1 MASFVYARIEKVIRR
16 EIMEK
21 TINFIKKH
29 SDLFIFL
36 GLLLI
41 CYFVF
46 FFNIGN
52 YALMDVD
59 ETRYVSMARDMFH
72 SKDFLTLYLNGEYFF
87 EKPPLYFWGE
97 CLSFAIFG
105 KINEFTARFPVALYG
120 TLSTLIVYF
129 TGKKIVSRR
138 FGFISAVILA
148 TTLEFVMLA
157 KFAILDIVV
166 TTCVGF
172 SVMFGFL
179 TQFVQ
184 DKNKKYFWW
193 MFYIFS
199 GLAVMAKGIPG
210 FVVPFAVM
218 FFVTIA
224 NKTFKQVFRPQY
236 ILPGFLL
243 FFLIVVPWHLIM
255 FKIHDPLFFREYI
268 IKHHL
273 ERFLNSN
280 EINRE
285 QPFYFYF
292 ITVLWGLIPWIF
304 SAIAVGITKLKSFK
318 KFAVENLSDRHKFL
332 LFNVIAFAVT
342 MLFFSSSSTKLITY
356 ILPVYF
362 FTAFIM
368 GALWESY
375 VFDEKY
381 KKPVNL
387 SVYILGG
394 ICIFAGVV
402 TCFAKYVLPSQ
413 VYSDLLII
421 KWFCISLVIIFG
433 ISSILCAVKNFR
445 KGVFACYALLIIIT
459 SAFGTKLFYNMDYEF
474 GQNDLM
480 QFAKYAKEN
489 NKKIVVLNNER
500 KYSVLYYYGSP
511 VDKNTKSRVYFISQD
526 DKEEMAKLGHI
537 LDDRDVVVVVRE
549 KQMPQVDKTL
559 DFDIILDGRKYSLVK
574 VH

>member
-1 MASFVYARIEKVIRR
+1 
-16 EIMEK
+16 MEK
-21 TINFIKKH
+21 FFDFIKKH
-29 SDLFIFL
+29 GDLFTFL
-36 GLLLI
+36 GLLI
-41 CYFVF
+41 VCYFIF

-52 YALMDVD
+52 YPLMDVD

-72 SKDFLTLYLNGEYFF
+72 CKDFLTLYLNGEFFF

-105 KINEFTARFPVALYG
+105 KVTEFTARFPVALYG
-120 TLSTLIVYF
+120 TLSTLLLYF

-138 FGFISAVILA
+138 FGVISALILA
-148 TTLEFVMLA
+148 TTLEFVILA

-184 DKNKKYFWW
+184 DKNKKYMWW
-193 MFYIFS
+193 LFYIFS

-224 NKTFKQVFRPQY
+224 NKTFKQVLKPQY

-243 FFLIVVPWHLIM
+243 FFLIVLPWHLIM
-255 FKIHDPLFFREYI
+255 FKIHDPLFFHEYI
-268 IKHHL
+268 IKHHI

-285 QPFYFYF
+285 QPFYFY
-292 ITVLWGLIPWIF
+292 ILTVLWGLVPWIF
-304 SAIAVGITKLKSFK
+304 SAIAVGITKLKSIK
-318 KFAVENLSDRHKFL
+318 KFNVTELSNPQKYL
-332 LFNVIAFAVT
+332 LFNAIAFVVT

-362 FTAFIM
+362 FTACILGFV
-368 GALWESY
+368 WEDY
-375 VFDEKY
+375 MFNKKYEK
-381 KKPVNL
+381 PINIT
-387 SVYILGG
+387 VYILGG
-394 ICIFAGVV
+394 ICILAGIL
-402 TCFAKYVLPSQ
+402 TCFAKFVLPAQ
-413 VYSDLLII
+413 TYSDLLTI
-421 KWFCISLVIIFG
+421 KWFCIILVLAFG
-433 ISSILCAVKNFR
+433 ISSILCAVKKHP
-445 KGVFACYALLIIIT
+445 KGVFACYVLFILIT
-459 SAFGTKLFYNMDYEF
+459 SAFGTKLFYNMDYKF

-480 QFAKYAKEN
+480 RFAKYAHEN
-489 NKKIVVLNNER
+489 GKKVAVINDER
-500 KYSVLYYYGSP
+500 KYSVVYYYGIP
-511 VDKNTKSRVYFISQD
+511 TDMDSRNVLFITLN
-526 DKEEMAKLGHI
+526 DKEEMKQLGHI
-537 LDDRDVVVVVRE
+537 LDDKNIVAIIRK
-549 KQMPQVDKTL
+549 KQYQEIDKTL
-559 DFDIILDGRKYSLVK
+559 DFDVILEGRKHLLVK

>member
-1 MASFVYARIEKVIRR
+1 
-16 EIMEK
+16 MEK
-21 TINFIKKH
+21 FFDFIKKH
-29 SDLFIFL
+29 GDLFTFL
-36 GLLLI
+36 GLLI
-41 CYFVF
+41 VCYFIF

-52 YALMDVD
+52 YPLMDVD

-72 SKDFLTLYLNGEYFF
+72 CKDFLTLYLNGEFFF

-105 KINEFTARFPVALYG
+105 KVTEFTARFPVALYG
-120 TLSTLIVYF
+120 TLSTLLLYF

-138 FGFISAVILA
+138 FGVISALILA
-148 TTLEFVMLA
+148 TTLEFVILA

-184 DKNKKYFWW
+184 DKNKKYMWW
-193 MFYIFS
+193 LFYIFS

-224 NKTFKQVFRPQY
+224 NKTFKQVFKPQY

-243 FFLIVVPWHLIM
+243 FFLIVLPWHLIM
-255 FKIHDPLFFREYI
+255 FKIHDPLFFHEYI
-268 IKHHL
+268 IKHHI

-285 QPFYFYF
+285 QPFYFY
-292 ITVLWGLIPWIF
+292 ILTVLWGLVPWIF
-304 SAIAVGITKLKSFK
+304 SAIAVGITKLKSIK
-318 KFAVENLSDRHKFL
+318 KFNVTELSNPQKYL
-332 LFNVIAFAVT
+332 LFNAIAFVVT

-362 FTAFIM
+362 FTASILGFV
-368 GALWESY
+368 WEDY
-375 VFDEKY
+375 MFNKKYEK
-381 KKPVNL
+381 PINIT
-387 SVYILGG
+387 VYILGG
-394 ICIFAGVV
+394 ICILAGIL
-402 TCFAKYVLPSQ
+402 TCFAKFVLPAQ
-413 VYSDLLII
+413 TYSDLLTI
-421 KWFCISLVIIFG
+421 KWFCIILVLAFG
-433 ISSILCAVKNFR
+433 ISSILCAVKKHP
-445 KGVFACYALLIIIT
+445 KGVFACYVLFILIT
-459 SAFGTKLFYNMDYEF
+459 SAFGTKLFYNMDYKF

-480 QFAKYAKEN
+480 RFAKYAHEN
-489 NKKIVVLNNER
+489 GKKVAVINDER
-500 KYSVLYYYGSP
+500 KYSVVYYYGIP
-511 VDKNTKSRVYFISQD
+511 TDMDSRNVLFITLN
-526 DKEEMAKLGHI
+526 DKEEMKQLGHI
-537 LDDRDVVVVVRE
+537 LDDKNIVAIIRK
-549 KQMPQVDKTL
+549 KQYQEIDKTL
-559 DFDIILDGRKYSLVK
+559 DFDVILEGRKHLLVK

>member
-1 MASFVYARIEKVIRR
+1 
-16 EIMEK
+16 MEK

-29 SDLFIFL
+29 RDLFTFL
-36 GLLLI
+36 GLLVI

-72 SKDFLTLYLNGEYFF
+72 GKDFLTLYLNGDYFF

-105 KINEFTARFPVALYG
+105 KVNEFTARFPVALYG
-120 TLSTLIVYF
+120 TLSTLLVYF
-129 TGKKIVSRR
+129 TGKKVVSRR
-138 FGFISAVILA
+138 FGVISAIILA
-148 TTLEFVMLA
+148 TTLEFVILA

-166 TTCVGF
+166 TTCIGF

-179 TQFVQ
+179 SQFVS
-184 DKNKKYFWW
+184 DKNKKYMWW
-193 MFYIFS
+193 LFYIFS

-218 FFVTIA
+218 FFVTLA

-243 FFLIVVPWHLIM
+243 FFLIVLPWHIIM
-255 FKIHDPLFFREYI
+255 FKIHDPLFFNEYI
-268 IKHHL
+268 MKHH
-273 ERFLNSN
+273 
-280 EINRE
+280 INRFFSSSQIDRK
-285 QPFYFYF
+285 QPFYFY
-292 ITVLWGLIPWIF
+292 ILTLLWGLIPWIF
-304 SAIAVGITKLKSFK
+304 SVIAIAIAKVKALKNISFK
-318 KFAVENLSDRHKFL
+318 DLSDRKKFL
-332 LFNVIAFAVT
+332 LFNGIAFLVT
-342 MLFFSSSSTKLITY
+342 MLFFSASKTKLITY

-362 FTAFIM
+362 FTSFLI
-368 GALWESY
+368 GALWENY
-375 VFDEKY
+375 MFNNKF
-381 KKPVNL
+381 KKPVNI

-394 ICIFAGVV
+394 ICILAGIV
-402 TCFAKYVLPSQ
+402 TCFSKYFLPAQ

-421 KWFCISLVIIFG
+421 KWFSISLVLLFG
-433 ISSILCAVKNFR
+433 IFSIVCAVKNWN
-445 KGVFACYALLIIIT
+445 KGVFACYALLIIIA

-480 QFAKYAKEN
+480 RFAKYAKQN

-500 KYSVLYYYGSP
+500 KYSVLYYYNSP
-511 VDKNTKSRVYFISQD
+511 VDKYTKSRVYYISQD
-526 DKEEMAKLGHI
+526 DKNEMAKLGGI
-537 LDDRDVVVVVRE
+537 LDDRDVVVVVKE

-559 DFDIILDGRKYSLVK
+559 DFDILLDGRKYSLVK

>member
-1 MASFVYARIEKVIRR
+1 
-16 EIMEK
+16 MEK

-29 SDLFIFL
+29 SDLFLFL

-120 TLSTLIVYF
+120 TLSALIVYF

-193 MFYIFS
+193 LFYIFS

-292 ITVLWGLIPWIF
+292 ITVLWGLIPWVF

-402 TCFAKYVLPSQ
+402 TCFAKYVLPAQ

>member
-1 MASFVYARIEKVIRR
+1 
-16 EIMEK
+16 MEK
-21 TINFIKKH
+21 FFDFIKKH
-29 SDLFIFL
+29 GDLFTFL
-36 GLLLI
+36 GLLI
-41 CYFVF
+41 VCYFIF

-52 YALMDVD
+52 YPLMDVD

-72 SKDFLTLYLNGEYFF
+72 CKDFLTLYLNGEFFF

-105 KINEFTARFPVALYG
+105 KVTEFTARFPVALYG
-120 TLSTLIVYF
+120 TLSTLLLYF

-138 FGFISAVILA
+138 FGVISALILA
-148 TTLEFVMLA
+148 TTLEFVILA

-184 DKNKKYFWW
+184 DKNKKYMWW
-193 MFYIFS
+193 LFYIFS

-224 NKTFKQVFRPQY
+224 NKTFKQVFKPQY

-243 FFLIVVPWHLIM
+243 FFLIVLPWHLIM
-255 FKIHDPLFFREYI
+255 FKIHDPLFFHEYI
-268 IKHHL
+268 IKHHI

-285 QPFYFYF
+285 QPFYFY
-292 ITVLWGLIPWIF
+292 ILTVLWGLVPWIF
-304 SAIAVGITKLKSFK
+304 SAIAVGITKLKSIK
-318 KFAVENLSDRHKFL
+318 KFNVTELSNPQKYL
-332 LFNVIAFAVT
+332 LFNAIAFVVT

-362 FTAFIM
+362 FTASIL
-368 GALWESY
+368 GVVWEDY
-375 VFDEKY
+375 MFNKKYEK
-381 KKPVNL
+381 PINIT
-387 SVYILGG
+387 VYILGG
-394 ICIFAGVV
+394 ICILAGIL
-402 TCFAKYVLPSQ
+402 TCFAKFVLPAQ
-413 VYSDLLII
+413 TYSDLLTI
-421 KWFCISLVIIFG
+421 KWFCIILVLAFG
-433 ISSILCAVKNFR
+433 ISSILCAVKKHP
-445 KGVFACYALLIIIT
+445 KGVFACYVLFILIT
-459 SAFGTKLFYNMDYEF
+459 SAFGTKLFYNMDYKF

-480 QFAKYAKEN
+480 RFAKYAHEN
-489 NKKIVVLNNER
+489 GKKVAVINDER
-500 KYSVLYYYGSP
+500 KYSVVYYYGIP
-511 VDKNTKSRVYFISQD
+511 TDMDGRNVLFITLN
-526 DKEEMAKLGHI
+526 DKEEMKQLGHI
-537 LDDRDVVVVVRE
+537 LDDKNIVAIIRK
-549 KQMPQVDKTL
+549 KQYQEIDKTL
-559 DFDIILDGRKYSLVK
+559 DFDVILEGRKHLLVK

>member
-1 MASFVYARIEKVIRR
+1 
-16 EIMEK
+16 MEK
-21 TINFIKKH
+21 FFDYIKKH
-29 SDLFIFL
+29 SDLFTFL
-36 GLLLI
+36 GLLVV
-41 CYFVF
+41 CYFIF

-72 SKDFLTLYLNGEYFF
+72 CKDFLTLYLNGEFFF

-105 KINEFTARFPVALYG
+105 KVTEFTARFPVALYG
-120 TLSTLIVYF
+120 TLSTLLLYF

-138 FGFISAVILA
+138 YGVISALILA

-172 SVMFGFL
+172 SIMFGFL

-193 MFYIFS
+193 LFYIFS

-210 FVVPFAVM
+210 FIVPFAVM

-236 ILPGFLL
+236 ILVGFLL
-243 FFLIVVPWHLIM
+243 FFLIVLPWHLIM
-255 FKIHDPLFFREYI
+255 FKIHDPLFFQEYI
-268 IKHHL
+268 IKHHI
-273 ERFLNSN
+273 ERFFNSN

-292 ITVLWGLIPWIF
+292 LTILWGLVPWVF
-304 SAIAVGITKLKSFK
+304 SAIAVGITKIKSIK
-318 KFAVENLSDRHKFL
+318 KFSIAELSNPQKYL
-332 LFNVIAFAVT
+332 LFNALAFVVT
-342 MLFFSSSSTKLITY
+342 LLFFSASSTKLITY

-362 FTAFIM
+362 FTACILGFV
-368 GALWESY
+368 WEDY
-375 VFDEKY
+375 LFNKKYEK
-381 KKPVNL
+381 PINL
-387 SVYILGG
+387 TVYILGG
-394 ICIFAGVV
+394 ICIFAGIL
-402 TCFAKYVLPSQ
+402 TCFAQFILPAQ
-413 VYSDLLII
+413 IYSDILSI
-421 KWFCISLVIIFG
+421 KWFCIILVLLFG
-433 ISSILCAVKNFR
+433 ISSIICAVKKLP
-445 KGVFACYALLIIIT
+445 KGVFACYILLILVT

-480 QFAKYAKEN
+480 RFAKYSQEHGR
-489 NKKIVVLNNER
+489 KIVVVNDER
-500 KYSVLYYYGSP
+500 KYSVVYYYGVPTNMDNRNVLFISLNDKKEMEHLGDTLD
-511 VDKNTKSRVYFISQD
+511 DKNVFVIMRK
-526 DKEEMAKLGHI
+526 KEYQEI
-537 LDDRDVVVVVRE
+537 
-549 KQMPQVDKTL
+549 DKTL
-559 DFDIILDGRKYSLVK
+559 DFNVLLEGRKYLLVK

>member
-1 MASFVYARIEKVIRR
+1 
-16 EIMEK
+16 MEK
-21 TINFIKKH
+21 FFDFIKKH
-29 SDLFIFL
+29 GDLFTFL
-36 GLLLI
+36 GLLI
-41 CYFVF
+41 VCYFIF

-52 YALMDVD
+52 YPLMDVD

-72 SKDFLTLYLNGEYFF
+72 CKDFLTLYLNGEFFF

-105 KINEFTARFPVALYG
+105 KVTEFTARFPVALYG
-120 TLSTLIVYF
+120 TLSTLLLYF

-138 FGFISAVILA
+138 FGVISALILA
-148 TTLEFVMLA
+148 TTLEFVILA

-184 DKNKKYFWW
+184 DKNKKYMWW
-193 MFYIFS
+193 LFYIFS

-224 NKTFKQVFRPQY
+224 NKTFKQVFKPQY

-243 FFLIVVPWHLIM
+243 FFLIVLPWHLIM
-255 FKIHDPLFFREYI
+255 FKIHDPLFFHEYI
-268 IKHHL
+268 IKHHI

-285 QPFYFYF
+285 QPFYFY
-292 ITVLWGLIPWIF
+292 ILTVLWGLVPWIF
-304 SAIAVGITKLKSFK
+304 SAIAVGITKLKSIK
-318 KFAVENLSDRHKFL
+318 KFNVTELSNPQKYL
-332 LFNVIAFAVT
+332 LFNAIAFVVT

-362 FTAFIM
+362 FTACILGFV
-368 GALWESY
+368 WEDY
-375 VFDEKY
+375 MFNKKYEK
-381 KKPVNL
+381 PINIT
-387 SVYILGG
+387 VYILGG
-394 ICIFAGVV
+394 ICILAGIL
-402 TCFAKYVLPSQ
+402 TCFAKFVLPAQ
-413 VYSDLLII
+413 TYSDLLTI
-421 KWFCISLVIIFG
+421 KWFCIILVLAFG
-433 ISSILCAVKNFR
+433 ISSILCAVKKHP
-445 KGVFACYALLIIIT
+445 KGVFACYVLFILIT
-459 SAFGTKLFYNMDYEF
+459 SAFGTKLFYNMDYKF

-480 QFAKYAKEN
+480 RFAKYAHEN
-489 NKKIVVLNNER
+489 GKKVAVINDER
-500 KYSVLYYYGSP
+500 KYSVVYYYGIP
-511 VDKNTKSRVYFISQD
+511 TNMDSRNVLFITLN
-526 DKEEMAKLGHI
+526 DKEEMKQLGHI
-537 LDDRDVVVVVRE
+537 LDDKNIVAIIRK
-549 KQMPQVDKTL
+549 KQYQEIDKTL
-559 DFDIILDGRKYSLVK
+559 DFDVILEGRKHLLVK

>member
-1 MASFVYARIEKVIRR
+1 
-16 EIMEK
+16 MEK
-21 TINFIKKH
+21 FFDFIKKH
-29 SDLFIFL
+29 GDLFTFL
-36 GLLLI
+36 GLLI
-41 CYFVF
+41 VCYFIF

-52 YALMDVD
+52 YPLMDVD

-72 SKDFLTLYLNGEYFF
+72 CKDFLTLYLNGEFFF

-105 KINEFTARFPVALYG
+105 KVTEFTARFPVALYG
-120 TLSTLIVYF
+120 TLSTLLLYF

-138 FGFISAVILA
+138 FGVISALILA
-148 TTLEFVMLA
+148 TTLEFVILA

-184 DKNKKYFWW
+184 DKNKKYMWW
-193 MFYIFS
+193 LFYIFS

-224 NKTFKQVFRPQY
+224 NKTFKQVFKPQY

-243 FFLIVVPWHLIM
+243 FFLIVLPWHLIM
-255 FKIHDPLFFREYI
+255 FKIHDPLFFHEYI
-268 IKHHL
+268 IKHHI

-285 QPFYFYF
+285 QPFYFY
-292 ITVLWGLIPWIF
+292 ILTVLWGLVPWIF
-304 SAIAVGITKLKSFK
+304 SAIAVGITKLKSIK
-318 KFAVENLSDRHKFL
+318 KFNVTELSNPQKYL
-332 LFNVIAFAVT
+332 LFNAIAFVVT

-362 FTAFIM
+362 FTACILGFV
-368 GALWESY
+368 WENY
-375 VFDEKY
+375 MFNKKYEK
-381 KKPVNL
+381 PINIT
-387 SVYILGG
+387 VYILGG
-394 ICIFAGVV
+394 ICILAGIL
-402 TCFAKYVLPSQ
+402 TCFAKFVLPAQ
-413 VYSDLLII
+413 TYSDLLTI
-421 KWFCISLVIIFG
+421 KWFCIILVLAFG
-433 ISSILCAVKNFR
+433 ISSILCAVKKHP
-445 KGVFACYALLIIIT
+445 KGVFACYVLFILIT
-459 SAFGTKLFYNMDYEF
+459 SAFGTKLFYNMDYKF

-480 QFAKYAKEN
+480 RFAKYAHEN
-489 NKKIVVLNNER
+489 GKKVAVINDER
-500 KYSVLYYYGSP
+500 KYSVVYYYGIP
-511 VDKNTKSRVYFISQD
+511 TDMDSRNILFITLN
-526 DKEEMAKLGHI
+526 DKEEMKQLGHI
-537 LDDRDVVVVVRE
+537 LDDKNIVAIIRK
-549 KQMPQVDKTL
+549 KQYQEIDKTL
-559 DFDIILDGRKYSLVK
+559 DFDVILEGRKHLLVK

>member
-1 MASFVYARIEKVIRR
+1 
-16 EIMEK
+16 MEK

-193 MFYIFS
+193 LFYIFS

-292 ITVLWGLIPWIF
+292 ITVLWGLIPWVF

-402 TCFAKYVLPSQ
+402 TCFAKYVLPAQ

>member
-1 MASFVYARIEKVIRR
+1 
-16 EIMEK
+16 MEK
-21 TINFIKKH
+21 FFDFIKKH
-29 SDLFIFL
+29 GDLFTFL
-36 GLLLI
+36 GLLI
-41 CYFVF
+41 VCYFIF

-52 YALMDVD
+52 YPLMDVD

-72 SKDFLTLYLNGEYFF
+72 CKDFLTLYLNGEFFF

-105 KINEFTARFPVALYG
+105 KVTEFTARFPVALYG
-120 TLSTLIVYF
+120 TLSTLLLYF

-138 FGFISAVILA
+138 FGVISALILA
-148 TTLEFVMLA
+148 TTLEFVILA

-184 DKNKKYFWW
+184 DKNKKYMWW
-193 MFYIFS
+193 LFYIFS

-224 NKTFKQVFRPQY
+224 NKTFKQVFKPQY

-243 FFLIVVPWHLIM
+243 FFLIVLPWHLIM
-255 FKIHDPLFFREYI
+255 FKIHDPLFFHEYI
-268 IKHHL
+268 IKHHI

-285 QPFYFYF
+285 QPFYFY
-292 ITVLWGLIPWIF
+292 ILTVLWGLIPWIF
-304 SAIAVGITKLKSFK
+304 SAIAVGITKLKSIK
-318 KFAVENLSDRHKFL
+318 KFNVTELSNPQKYL
-332 LFNVIAFAVT
+332 LFNTIAFVVT

-362 FTAFIM
+362 FTACILGFV
-368 GALWESY
+368 WEDY
-375 VFDEKY
+375 MFNKKYEK
-381 KKPVNL
+381 PINIT
-387 SVYILGG
+387 VYILGG
-394 ICIFAGVV
+394 ICILAGIL
-402 TCFAKYVLPSQ
+402 TCFAKFVLPAQ
-413 VYSDLLII
+413 TYSDLLTI
-421 KWFCISLVIIFG
+421 KWFCIILVLAFG
-433 ISSILCAVKNFR
+433 ISSILCAVKKHP
-445 KGVFACYALLIIIT
+445 KGVFACYVLFILIT
-459 SAFGTKLFYNMDYEF
+459 SAFGTKLFYNMDYKF

-480 QFAKYAKEN
+480 RFAKYAHEN
-489 NKKIVVLNNER
+489 GKKVAVINDER
-500 KYSVLYYYGSP
+500 KYSVVYYYGIP
-511 VDKNTKSRVYFISQD
+511 TDMDGRNVLFITLN
-526 DKEEMAKLGHI
+526 DKEEMKQLGHI
-537 LDDRDVVVVVRE
+537 LDDKNIVAIIRK
-549 KQMPQVDKTL
+549 KQYQEIDKTL
-559 DFDIILDGRKYSLVK
+559 DFDVILEGRKHLLVK

>member
-1 MASFVYARIEKVIRR
+1 
-16 EIMEK
+16 MEK
-21 TINFIKKH
+21 FFDFIKKH
-29 SDLFIFL
+29 GDLFTFL
-36 GLLLI
+36 GLLI
-41 CYFVF
+41 VCYFIF

-52 YALMDVD
+52 YPLMDVD

-72 SKDFLTLYLNGEYFF
+72 CKDFLTLYLNGEFFF

-105 KINEFTARFPVALYG
+105 KVTEFTARFPVALYG
-120 TLSTLIVYF
+120 TLSTLLLYF

-138 FGFISAVILA
+138 FGVISALILA
-148 TTLEFVMLA
+148 TTLEFVILA

-184 DKNKKYFWW
+184 DKNKKYMWW
-193 MFYIFS
+193 LFYIFS

-224 NKTFKQVFRPQY
+224 NKTFKQVFKPQY

-243 FFLIVVPWHLIM
+243 FFLIVLPWHLIM
-255 FKIHDPLFFREYI
+255 FKIHDPLFFHEYI
-268 IKHHL
+268 IKHHI

-285 QPFYFYF
+285 QPFYFY
-292 ITVLWGLIPWIF
+292 ILTVLWGLVPWIF
-304 SAIAVGITKLKSFK
+304 SAIAVGITKLKSIK
-318 KFAVENLSDRHKFL
+318 KFNVTELSNPQKYL
-332 LFNVIAFAVT
+332 LFNAIAFVVT

-362 FTAFIM
+362 FTACILGFV
-368 GALWESY
+368 WEDY
-375 VFDEKY
+375 MFNKKYEK
-381 KKPVNL
+381 PINIT
-387 SVYILGG
+387 VYILGG
-394 ICIFAGVV
+394 ICIWAGIL
-402 TCFAKYVLPSQ
+402 TCFAKFVLPAQ
-413 VYSDLLII
+413 TYSDLLTI
-421 KWFCISLVIIFG
+421 KWFCIILVLAFG
-433 ISSILCAVKNFR
+433 ISSILCAVKKHP
-445 KGVFACYALLIIIT
+445 KGVFACYVLFILIT
-459 SAFGTKLFYNMDYEF
+459 SAFGTKLFYNMDYKF

-480 QFAKYAKEN
+480 RFAKYAHEN
-489 NKKIVVLNNER
+489 GKKVAVINDER
-500 KYSVLYYYGSP
+500 KYSVVYYYGIP
-511 VDKNTKSRVYFISQD
+511 TDMDGRNVLFITLN
-526 DKEEMAKLGHI
+526 DKEEMKQLGHI
-537 LDDRDVVVVVRE
+537 LDDKNIVAIIRK
-549 KQMPQVDKTL
+549 KQYQEIDKTL
-559 DFDIILDGRKYSLVK
+559 DFDVILEGRKHLLIK

>member
-1 MASFVYARIEKVIRR
+1 
-16 EIMEK
+16 MEN

-29 SDLFIFL
+29 GDLFTFL
-36 GLLLI
+36 GLLLL
-41 CYFVF
+41 CYFIF

-97 CLSFAIFG
+97 CLSFALFG
-105 KINEFTARFPVALYG
+105 KVNEFTARFPVALYG
-120 TLSTLIVYF
+120 TLSTLLVYF
-129 TGKKIVSRR
+129 TGKKIISRR
-138 FGFISAVILA
+138 YGFISALILA

-166 TTCVGF
+166 TTCIGF

-179 TQFVQ
+179 TQFVS
-184 DKNKKYFWW
+184 DKNKKYMWW
-193 MFYIFS
+193 LFYIFS

-218 FFVTIA
+218 FFVTLY
-224 NKTFKQVFRPQY
+224 NKTFKQIFKPQY
-236 ILPGFLL
+236 ILPGFAL
-243 FFLIVVPWHLIM
+243 FFLIVLPWHIVMLKM
-255 FKIHDPLFFREYI
+255 HDPLFFNEYI
-268 IKHHL
+268 MKHHIN
-273 ERFLNSN
+273 RFFSSS
-280 EINRE
+280 EIDRE

-292 ITVLWGLIPWIF
+292 VTVLWGLIPWVF
-304 SAIAVGITKLKSFK
+304 SGIAVGITKLKTFK
-318 KFAVENLSDRHKFL
+318 NIAVSELNNSQKFMM
-332 LFNVIAFAVT
+332 FNIIAFIVT

-362 FTAFIM
+362 FTAFIL
-368 GALWESY
+368 GFIWEDY
-375 VFDEKY
+375 IFNEKY

-387 SVYILGG
+387 TVYILGG
-394 ICIFAGVV
+394 ICIFAAIVA
-402 TCFAKYVLPSQ
+402 CFMQYYLPEKIYTDVLM
-413 VYSDLLII
+413 I
-421 KWFCISLVIIFG
+421 KWFCIVMVAIFG
-433 ISSILCAVKNFR
+433 ISSILFALKNNR
-445 KGVFACYALLIIIT
+445 KGVFAVYALLVIIT

-480 QFAKYAKEN
+480 HFAKYAKAN

-500 KYSVLYYYGSP
+500 KYSVLYYYGAP
-511 VDKNTKSRVYFISQD
+511 VYFISQT
-526 DKEEMAKLGHI
+526 DKEEMKKLGHI
-537 LDDRDVVVVVRE
+537 LDDHDVWVIVRE
-549 KQMPQVDKTL
+549 KQMPEVDRTL

-574 VH
+574 VR

>member
-1 MASFVYARIEKVIRR
+1 
-16 EIMEK
+16 MEK
-21 TINFIKKH
+21 FFNFIKKH
-29 SDLFIFL
+29 GDLFTFL
-36 GLLLI
+36 GLLI
-41 CYFVF
+41 VCYFIF

-52 YALMDVD
+52 YPLMDVD

-72 SKDFLTLYLNGEYFF
+72 CKDFLTLYLNGEFFF

-105 KINEFTARFPVALYG
+105 KVTEFTARFPVALYG
-120 TLSTLIVYF
+120 TLSTLLLYF

-138 FGFISAVILA
+138 FGVISALILA
-148 TTLEFVMLA
+148 TTLEFVILA

-184 DKNKKYFWW
+184 DKNKKYMWW
-193 MFYIFS
+193 LFYIFS

-224 NKTFKQVFRPQY
+224 NKTFKQVFKPQY

-243 FFLIVVPWHLIM
+243 FFLIVLPWHLIM
-255 FKIHDPLFFREYI
+255 FKIHDPLFFHEYI
-268 IKHHL
+268 IKHHI

-285 QPFYFYF
+285 QPFYFY
-292 ITVLWGLIPWIF
+292 ILTVLWGLVPWIF
-304 SAIAVGITKLKSFK
+304 SAIAVGVTKLKSIK
-318 KFAVENLSDRHKFL
+318 KFNVTELSNPQKYL
-332 LFNVIAFAVT
+332 LFNAIAFVVT

-362 FTAFIM
+362 FTACILGFV
-368 GALWESY
+368 WEDY
-375 VFDEKY
+375 MFNKKYEK
-381 KKPVNL
+381 PINIT
-387 SVYILGG
+387 VYILGG
-394 ICIFAGVV
+394 ICILAGIL
-402 TCFAKYVLPSQ
+402 TCFAKFVLPAQ
-413 VYSDLLII
+413 TYSDLLTI
-421 KWFCISLVIIFG
+421 KWFCIILVLAFG
-433 ISSILCAVKNFR
+433 ISSILCAVKKHP
-445 KGVFACYALLIIIT
+445 KGVFACYVLFILIT
-459 SAFGTKLFYNMDYEF
+459 SAFGTKLFYNMDYKF

-480 QFAKYAKEN
+480 RFAKYAHEN
-489 NKKIVVLNNER
+489 GKKVAVINDER
-500 KYSVLYYYGSP
+500 KYSVVYYYGIP
-511 VDKNTKSRVYFISQD
+511 TDMDSRNVLFITLN
-526 DKEEMAKLGHI
+526 DKEEMKQLGHI
-537 LDDRDVVVVVRE
+537 LDDKNIVTIIRK
-549 KQMPQVDKTL
+549 KQYQEIDKTL
-559 DFDIILDGRKYSLVK
+559 DFDVILEGRKHLLVK

>member
-1 MASFVYARIEKVIRR
+1 
-16 EIMEK
+16 MEK

-193 MFYIFS
+193 LFYIFS

-292 ITVLWGLIPWIF
+292 ITVLWGLIPWVF

-394 ICIFAGVV
+394 ICIFAGIV
-402 TCFAKYVLPSQ
+402 TCFAKYVLPAQ

>member
-1 MASFVYARIEKVIRR
+1 
-16 EIMEK
+16 MEK
-21 TINFIKKH
+21 FFDFIKKH
-29 SDLFIFL
+29 GDLFTFL
-36 GLLLI
+36 GLLI
-41 CYFVF
+41 VCYFIF

-52 YALMDVD
+52 YPLMDVD

-72 SKDFLTLYLNGEYFF
+72 CKDFLTLYLNGEFFF

-105 KINEFTARFPVALYG
+105 KVTEFTARFPVALYG
-120 TLSTLIVYF
+120 TLSTLLLYF

-138 FGFISAVILA
+138 FGVISALILA
-148 TTLEFVMLA
+148 TTLEFVILA

-184 DKNKKYFWW
+184 DKNKKYMWW
-193 MFYIFS
+193 LFYIFS

-224 NKTFKQVFRPQY
+224 NKTFKQVFKPQY

-243 FFLIVVPWHLIM
+243 FFLIVLPWHLIM
-255 FKIHDPLFFREYI
+255 FKIHDPLFFHEYI
-268 IKHHL
+268 IKHHI

-285 QPFYFYF
+285 QAFYFY
-292 ITVLWGLIPWIF
+292 ILTVLWGLVPWIF
-304 SAIAVGITKLKSFK
+304 SAIAVGITKLKSIK
-318 KFAVENLSDRHKFL
+318 KFNVTELSNPQKYL
-332 LFNVIAFAVT
+332 LFNAIAFVVT

-362 FTAFIM
+362 FTACILGFV
-368 GALWESY
+368 WEDY
-375 VFDEKY
+375 MFNKKYEK
-381 KKPVNL
+381 PINIT
-387 SVYILGG
+387 VYILGG
-394 ICIFAGVV
+394 ICILAGIL
-402 TCFAKYVLPSQ
+402 TCFAKFVLPAQ
-413 VYSDLLII
+413 TYSDLLTI
-421 KWFCISLVIIFG
+421 KWFCIILVLAFG
-433 ISSILCAVKNFR
+433 ISSILCAVKKHP
-445 KGVFACYALLIIIT
+445 KGVFACYVLFILIT
-459 SAFGTKLFYNMDYEF
+459 SAFGTKLFYNMDYKF

-480 QFAKYAKEN
+480 RFAKYAHEN
-489 NKKIVVLNNER
+489 GKKVAVINDER
-500 KYSVLYYYGSP
+500 KYSVVYYYGIP
-511 VDKNTKSRVYFISQD
+511 TDMDSRNILFITLN
-526 DKEEMAKLGHI
+526 DKEEMKQLGHI
-537 LDDRDVVVVVRE
+537 LDDKNIVAIIRK
-549 KQMPQVDKTL
+549 KQYQEIDKTL
-559 DFDIILDGRKYSLVK
+559 DFDVILEGRKHLLVK

>member
-1 MASFVYARIEKVIRR
+1 
-16 EIMEK
+16 MEK
-21 TINFIKKH
+21 FFDFIKKH
-29 SDLFIFL
+29 GDLFTFL
-36 GLLLI
+36 GLLI
-41 CYFVF
+41 VCYFIF

-52 YALMDVD
+52 YPLMDVD

-72 SKDFLTLYLNGEYFF
+72 CKDFLTLYLNGEFFF

-105 KINEFTARFPVALYG
+105 KVTEFTARFPVALYG
-120 TLSTLIVYF
+120 TLSTLLLYF

-138 FGFISAVILA
+138 FGVISALILA
-148 TTLEFVMLA
+148 TTLEFVILA

-184 DKNKKYFWW
+184 DKNKKYMWW
-193 MFYIFS
+193 LFYIFS

-224 NKTFKQVFRPQY
+224 NKTFKQVFKPQY

-243 FFLIVVPWHLIM
+243 FFLIVLPWHLIM
-255 FKIHDPLFFREYI
+255 FKIHDPLFFHEYI
-268 IKHHL
+268 IKHHI

-285 QPFYFYF
+285 QPFYFY
-292 ITVLWGLIPWIF
+292 ILTVLWGLVPWIF
-304 SAIAVGITKLKSFK
+304 SAIAVGITKLKSIK
-318 KFAVENLSDRHKFL
+318 KFNITELSNPQKYL
-332 LFNVIAFAVT
+332 LFNAIAFVVT

-362 FTAFIM
+362 FTACILGFV
-368 GALWESY
+368 WEDY
-375 VFDEKY
+375 MFNKKYEK
-381 KKPVNL
+381 PINIT
-387 SVYILGG
+387 VYILGG
-394 ICIFAGVV
+394 ICILAGIL
-402 TCFAKYVLPSQ
+402 TCFAKFVLPAQ
-413 VYSDLLII
+413 TYSDLLTI
-421 KWFCISLVIIFG
+421 KWFCIILVLAFG
-433 ISSILCAVKNFR
+433 ISSILCAVKKHP
-445 KGVFACYALLIIIT
+445 KGVFACYVLFILIT
-459 SAFGTKLFYNMDYEF
+459 SAFGTKLFYNMDYKF

-480 QFAKYAKEN
+480 RFAKYAHEN
-489 NKKIVVLNNER
+489 GKKVAVINDER
-500 KYSVLYYYGSP
+500 KYSVVYYYGIP
-511 VDKNTKSRVYFISQD
+511 TDMDGRNVLFITLN
-526 DKEEMAKLGHI
+526 DKEEMKQLGHI
-537 LDDRDVVVVVRE
+537 LDDKNIVAIIRK
-549 KQMPQVDKTL
+549 KQYQEIDKTL
-559 DFDIILDGRKYSLVK
+559 DFDVILEGRKHLLVK

>member
-1 MASFVYARIEKVIRR
+1 
-16 EIMEK
+16 MEK

-29 SDLFIFL
+29 RDLFTFL
-36 GLLLI
+36 GLLVI

-72 SKDFLTLYLNGEYFF
+72 GKDFLTLYLNGDYFF

-105 KINEFTARFPVALYG
+105 KVNEFTARFPVALYG
-120 TLSTLIVYF
+120 TLSTLLVYF
-129 TGKKIVSRR
+129 TGKKVVSRR
-138 FGFISAVILA
+138 FGVISAIILA
-148 TTLEFVMLA
+148 TTLEFVILA

-166 TTCVGF
+166 TTCIGF

-179 TQFVQ
+179 SQFVS
-184 DKNKKYFWW
+184 DKNKKYMWW
-193 MFYIFS
+193 LFYIFS

-218 FFVTIA
+218 FFVTLA

-243 FFLIVVPWHLIM
+243 FFLIVLPWHIIM
-255 FKIHDPLFFREYI
+255 FKIHDPLFFNEYI
-268 IKHHL
+268 MKHH
-273 ERFLNSN
+273 
-280 EINRE
+280 INRFFSSSQIDRK
-285 QPFYFYF
+285 QPFYFY
-292 ITVLWGLIPWIF
+292 ILTLLWGLIPWIF
-304 SAIAVGITKLKSFK
+304 SVIAIAIAKVKALKNISFK
-318 KFAVENLSDRHKFL
+318 DLSDRKKFL
-332 LFNVIAFAVT
+332 LFNGIAFLVT
-342 MLFFSSSSTKLITY
+342 MLFFSVSKTKLITY

-362 FTAFIM
+362 FTSFLI
-368 GALWESY
+368 GALWENY
-375 VFDEKY
+375 MFNNKY
-381 KKPVNL
+381 KKPVNI

-394 ICIFAGVV
+394 ICILAGIV
-402 TCFAKYVLPSQ
+402 TCFSKYFLPAQ

-421 KWFCISLVIIFG
+421 KWFSISLVLLFG
-433 ISSILCAVKNFR
+433 IFSIVCAVKNWT
-445 KGVFACYALLIIIT
+445 KGVFACYALLIIIA

-480 QFAKYAKEN
+480 RFAKYAKQN

-500 KYSVLYYYGSP
+500 KYSVLYYYNSP
-511 VDKNTKSRVYFISQD
+511 VDKYTKSRVYYISQD
-526 DKEEMAKLGHI
+526 DKNEMAKLGGI
-537 LDDRDVVVVVRE
+537 LDDRDVVVVVKE

-559 DFDIILDGRKYSLVK
+559 DFDILLDGRKYSLVK

>member
-1 MASFVYARIEKVIRR
+1 
-16 EIMEK
+16 MEK

-29 SDLFIFL
+29 RDLFTFL
-36 GLLLI
+36 GLLVI

-72 SKDFLTLYLNGEYFF
+72 GKDFLTLYLNGDYFF

-105 KINEFTARFPVALYG
+105 KVNEFTARFPVALYG
-120 TLSTLIVYF
+120 TLSTLLVYF
-129 TGKKIVSRR
+129 TGKKVVSRR
-138 FGFISAVILA
+138 FGVISAIILA
-148 TTLEFVMLA
+148 TTLEFVILA

-166 TTCVGF
+166 TTCIGF

-179 TQFVQ
+179 SQFVS
-184 DKNKKYFWW
+184 DKNKKYMWW
-193 MFYIFS
+193 LFYIFS

-218 FFVTIA
+218 FFVTLA

-243 FFLIVVPWHLIM
+243 FFLIVLPWHIIM
-255 FKIHDPLFFREYI
+255 FKIHDPLFFNEYI
-268 IKHHL
+268 MKHH
-273 ERFLNSN
+273 
-280 EINRE
+280 INRFFSSSQIDRK
-285 QPFYFYF
+285 QPFYFYIF
-292 ITVLWGLIPWIF
+292 TLLWGLIPWIF
-304 SAIAVGITKLKSFK
+304 SVIAIAIAKVKAIKNISFK
-318 KFAVENLSDRHKFL
+318 DLSDRKKFL
-332 LFNVIAFAVT
+332 LFNGIAFLVT
-342 MLFFSSSSTKLITY
+342 MLFFSASKTKLITY

-362 FTAFIM
+362 FTSFLI
-368 GALWESY
+368 GALWENY
-375 VFDEKY
+375 MFNNKF
-381 KKPVNL
+381 KKPVNI

-394 ICIFAGVV
+394 ICILAGIV
-402 TCFAKYVLPSQ
+402 TCFSKYFLPAQ

-421 KWFCISLVIIFG
+421 KWFSISLVLLFG
-433 ISSILCAVKNFR
+433 IFSIVCAVKNWN
-445 KGVFACYALLIIIT
+445 KGVFACYALLIIIA

-480 QFAKYAKEN
+480 RFAKYAKQN

-500 KYSVLYYYGSP
+500 KYSVLYYYNSP
-511 VDKNTKSRVYFISQD
+511 VDKYTKSRVYYISQD
-526 DKEEMAKLGHI
+526 DKNEMAKLGGI
-537 LDDRDVVVVVRE
+537 LDDRDVVVVVKE

-559 DFDIILDGRKYSLVK
+559 DFDILLDGRKYSLVK

>member
-1 MASFVYARIEKVIRR
+1 
-16 EIMEK
+16 MEK

-29 SDLFIFL
+29 RDLFTFL
-36 GLLLI
+36 GLLVI

-72 SKDFLTLYLNGEYFF
+72 GKDFLTLYLNGDYFF

-105 KINEFTARFPVALYG
+105 KVNEFTARFPVALYG
-120 TLSTLIVYF
+120 TLSTLLVYF
-129 TGKKIVSRR
+129 TGKKVVSRR
-138 FGFISAVILA
+138 FGVISAIILA
-148 TTLEFVMLA
+148 TTLEFVILA

-166 TTCVGF
+166 TTCIGF

-179 TQFVQ
+179 SQFVS
-184 DKNKKYFWW
+184 DKNKKYMWW
-193 MFYIFS
+193 LFYIFS

-218 FFVTIA
+218 FFVTLA

-243 FFLIVVPWHLIM
+243 FFLIVLPWHIIM
-255 FKIHDPLFFREYI
+255 FKIHDPLFFNEYI
-268 IKHHL
+268 MKHH
-273 ERFLNSN
+273 
-280 EINRE
+280 INRFFSSSQIDRK
-285 QPFYFYF
+285 QPFYFYVL
-292 ITVLWGLIPWIF
+292 TLLWGLIPWIF
-304 SAIAVGITKLKSFK
+304 SVIAIAIAKVKALKNISFK
-318 KFAVENLSDRHKFL
+318 DLSDRKKFL
-332 LFNVIAFAVT
+332 LFNGIAFLVT
-342 MLFFSSSSTKLITY
+342 MLFFSASKTKLITY

-362 FTAFIM
+362 FTSFLI
-368 GALWESY
+368 GALWENY
-375 VFDEKY
+375 MFNNKF
-381 KKPVNL
+381 KKPVNI

-394 ICIFAGVV
+394 ICILAGIV
-402 TCFAKYVLPSQ
+402 TCFSKYFLPAQ

-421 KWFCISLVIIFG
+421 KWFSISLVLLFG
-433 ISSILCAVKNFR
+433 IFSIVCAVKNWT
-445 KGVFACYALLIIIT
+445 KGVFACYALLIIIA

-480 QFAKYAKEN
+480 RFAKYAKQN

-500 KYSVLYYYGSP
+500 KYSVLYYYNSP
-511 VDKNTKSRVYFISQD
+511 VDKYTKSRVYYISQD
-526 DKEEMAKLGHI
+526 DKNEMAKLGGI
-537 LDDRDVVVVVRE
+537 LDDRDVVVVVKE

-559 DFDIILDGRKYSLVK
+559 DFDILLDGRKYSLVK

>member
-1 MASFVYARIEKVIRR
+1 
-16 EIMEK
+16 MEK
-21 TINFIKKH
+21 IICFIKKH
-29 SDLFIFL
+29 SDLFTFL
-36 GLLLI
+36 GLLIL
-41 CYFVF
+41 CYFIF

-120 TLSTLIVYF
+120 TLSVLLVYF
-129 TGKKIVSRR
+129 TGKKIVSQR
-138 FGFISAVILA
+138 FGFISALILA

-166 TTCVGF
+166 TACIGF

-193 MFYIFS
+193 LFYIFS

-218 FFVTIA
+218 FFVTLA

-236 ILPGFLL
+236 IIPGFLL
-243 FFLIVVPWHLIM
+243 FFLIVLPWHVVM

-285 QPFYFYF
+285 QPFYFYI
-292 ITVLWGLIPWIF
+292 ITVLWGLIPWVF
-304 SAIAVGITKLKSFK
+304 SVIAVGITKLKSFK

-332 LFNVIAFAVT
+332 VFNGIAFIVT

-362 FTAFIM
+362 FTAFLT
-368 GALWESY
+368 GALWEGY
-375 VFDEKY
+375 IFNDKY

-394 ICIFAGVV
+394 ICLFAGIAA
-402 TCFAKYVLPSQ
+402 CFAKYFLPAQ
-413 VYSDLLII
+413 FYADFLII
-421 KWFCISLVIIFG
+421 KWFCIVLVLAFG
-433 ISSILCAVKNFR
+433 ISSIICAAKNCP
-445 KGVFACYALLIIIT
+445 KGVFACYALLVIIT

-480 QFAKYAKEN
+480 RFAKYAKEN

-500 KYSVLYYYGSP
+500 KYSVLYYYGSH
-511 VDKNTKSRVYFISQD
+511 VYFISQD
-526 DKEEMAKLGHI
+526 DKQEMAKLGHI

>member
-1 MASFVYARIEKVIRR
+1 
-16 EIMEK
+16 MEK

-29 SDLFIFL
+29 RDLFTFL
-36 GLLLI
+36 GLLVI

-72 SKDFLTLYLNGEYFF
+72 GKDFLTLYLNGDYFF

-105 KINEFTARFPVALYG
+105 KVNEFTARFPVALYG
-120 TLSTLIVYF
+120 TLSTLLVYF
-129 TGKKIVSRR
+129 TGKKVVSRR
-138 FGFISAVILA
+138 FGVISAIILA
-148 TTLEFVMLA
+148 TTLEFVILA

-166 TTCVGF
+166 TTCIGF

-179 TQFVQ
+179 SQFVS
-184 DKNKKYFWW
+184 DKNKKYMWW
-193 MFYIFS
+193 LFYIFS

-218 FFVTIA
+218 FFVTLA

-243 FFLIVVPWHLIM
+243 FFLIVLPWHIIM
-255 FKIHDPLFFREYI
+255 FKIHDPLFFNEYI
-268 IKHHL
+268 MKHH
-273 ERFLNSN
+273 
-280 EINRE
+280 INRFFSSSQIDRK
-285 QPFYFYF
+285 QPFYFY
-292 ITVLWGLIPWIF
+292 ILTLLWGLIPWIF
-304 SAIAVGITKLKSFK
+304 SVIAIAIAKVKAIKNISFK
-318 KFAVENLSDRHKFL
+318 DLSDRKKFL
-332 LFNVIAFAVT
+332 LFNGIAFLVT
-342 MLFFSSSSTKLITY
+342 MLFFSVSKTKLITY

-362 FTAFIM
+362 FTSFLI
-368 GALWESY
+368 GALWENY
-375 VFDEKY
+375 MFNNKY
-381 KKPVNL
+381 KKPVNI

-394 ICIFAGVV
+394 ICILAGIV
-402 TCFAKYVLPSQ
+402 TCFSKYFLPAQ

-421 KWFCISLVIIFG
+421 KWFSISLVLLFG
-433 ISSILCAVKNFR
+433 IFSIVCAVKNWT
-445 KGVFACYALLIIIT
+445 KGVFACYALLIIIA

-480 QFAKYAKEN
+480 RFAKYAKQN

-500 KYSVLYYYGSP
+500 KYSVLYYYNSP
-511 VDKNTKSRVYFISQD
+511 VDKYTKSRVYYISQD
-526 DKEEMAKLGHI
+526 DKNEMAKLGGI
-537 LDDRDVVVVVRE
+537 LDDRDVVVVVKE

-559 DFDIILDGRKYSLVK
+559 DFDILLDGRKYSLVK

>member
-1 MASFVYARIEKVIRR
+1 
-16 EIMEK
+16 MEK

-29 SDLFIFL
+29 HDLFTFL
-36 GLLLI
+36 GLLII

-72 SKDFLTLYLNGEYFF
+72 GKDFLTLYLNGDYFF

-105 KINEFTARFPVALYG
+105 KVNEFTARFPVALYG
-120 TLSTLIVYF
+120 TLSTLLVYF
-129 TGKKIVSRR
+129 TGKKVVSRR
-138 FGFISAVILA
+138 FGVISAIILA
-148 TTLEFVMLA
+148 TTLEFVILA

-166 TTCVGF
+166 TTCIGF

-179 TQFVQ
+179 SQFVS
-184 DKNKKYFWW
+184 DKNKKYMWW
-193 MFYIFS
+193 LFYIFS

-218 FFVTIA
+218 FFVTLA

-243 FFLIVVPWHLIM
+243 FFLIVLPWHIIM
-255 FKIHDPLFFREYI
+255 FKIHDPLFFNEYI
-268 IKHHL
+268 MKHH
-273 ERFLNSN
+273 
-280 EINRE
+280 INRFFSSSQIDRK
-285 QPFYFYF
+285 QPFYFY
-292 ITVLWGLIPWIF
+292 ILTLLWGLIPWIF
-304 SAIAVGITKLKSFK
+304 SVIAIAIAKVKALKNISFK
-318 KFAVENLSDRHKFL
+318 DLSDRKKFL
-332 LFNVIAFAVT
+332 LFNGIAFLVT
-342 MLFFSSSSTKLITY
+342 MLFFSASKTKLITY

-362 FTAFIM
+362 FTSFLI
-368 GALWESY
+368 GALWENY
-375 VFDEKY
+375 MFNNKY
-381 KKPVNL
+381 KKPVNI

-394 ICIFAGVV
+394 ICILAGIV
-402 TCFAKYVLPSQ
+402 TCFSKYFLPAQ

-421 KWFCISLVIIFG
+421 KWFSISLVLLFG
-433 ISSILCAVKNFR
+433 IFSIVCAVKNWN
-445 KGVFACYALLIIIT
+445 KGVFACYALLIIIA

-480 QFAKYAKEN
+480 RFAKYAKQN

-500 KYSVLYYYGSP
+500 KYSVLYYYNSP
-511 VDKNTKSRVYFISQD
+511 VDKYTKSRVYYISQD
-526 DKEEMAKLGHI
+526 DKNEMAKLGGI
-537 LDDRDVVVVVRE
+537 LDDPDVVVVVKE
-549 KQMPQVDKTL
+549 KQMPQVDETL
-559 DFDIILDGRKYSLVK
+559 NFDILLDGRKYSLVK